1 MRPLCSSCESSRNS
15 SAMVGMSCLSPCC
28 RPSDRLRRMIPSF
41 WTKRQRASRLGKR
54 FSTRPE
60 GDVEPHLT
68 TSCSQCEAGWRARPR
83 HSRRKP
89 LVFSVASPAPAS
101 AVPTTTSGDTKMKK
115 TLLSAVSAF
124 AIFLAGGVALA
135 QDQDTSGAAN
145 GTPETSTQDGASTGP
160 TGTGTTTGADDGATS
175 DAPAG
180 TATDMDTETDADT
193 TDVPA
198 AGDTGTSTGGAATGD
213 DAGTTMPDVGDDD
226 TTSSMTETTTPVDRS
241 EEHTSELQ
249 SRGHLVCRL

>member
-1 MRPLCSSCESSRNS
+1 
-15 SAMVGMSCLSPCC
+15 
-28 RPSDRLRRMIPSF
+28 
-41 WTKRQRASRLGKR
+41 
-54 FSTRPE
+54 
-60 GDVEPHLT
+60 
-68 TSCSQCEAGWRARPR
+68 
-83 HSRRKP
+83 
-89 LVFSVASPAPAS
+89 
-101 AVPTTTSGDTKMKK
+101 MKK

-160 TGTGTTTGADDGATS
+160 TGTGTTTGTDDGATS

-180 TATDMDTETDADT
+180 TATDMDTDT

-226 TTSSMTETTTPVDRS
+226 TSSTMTTETTTPVDFTQLHPYDGDPTGITVEGVPAEDIVGGTLVNAEGETIADINDLLVDSDGEPQALLVGFGGFLGLMEKSVAVGFDRVELTANDEDEYVTDLTEQEIEAMPEY
-241 EEHTSELQ
+241 EEPET
-249 SRGHLVCRL
+249 